1 MAAKNLDELVG
12 SALDPIHPV
21 IPKDSKVRN
30 LIEYGRAVHAEMAA
44 LSDAARRGVSVSGSD
59 IYVTAFPCHLCARQV
74 VAAGISRLFYV
85 EPYAK
90 SLAAE
95 LYPDS
100 ILVDGG
106 ERTSHQVPF
115 EPFVGIAPRQYMNL
129 FAMTKRKSE
138 TGEALVFR
146 PNAAKLRYYDL
157 HRAYLENEDKMLI

>member
-1 MAAKNLDELVG
+1 
-12 SALDPIHPV
+12 
-21 IPKDSKVRN
+21 
-30 LIEYGRAVHAEMAA
+30 MAA

-157 HRAYLENEDKMLI
+157 HRAYLENEDKMLIILRDSFQRKRILMGKAMQWRPDAIRGLAVQSSRRSK